1 MRERADE
8 RREREGGREGERES
22 ESMSERWS
30 GAEVSE
36 CKWLFEV
43 TASVEELGGEF
54 WVVCREVDTA
64 AAAEMLPSHLGQ
76 IHRPACLCV
85 SVCVC
90 VLSKTPL

>member
-1 MRERADE
+1 
-8 RREREGGREGERES
+8 
-22 ESMSERWS
+22 MSERWS

-90 VLSKTPL
+90 VRVCVCVESSESV